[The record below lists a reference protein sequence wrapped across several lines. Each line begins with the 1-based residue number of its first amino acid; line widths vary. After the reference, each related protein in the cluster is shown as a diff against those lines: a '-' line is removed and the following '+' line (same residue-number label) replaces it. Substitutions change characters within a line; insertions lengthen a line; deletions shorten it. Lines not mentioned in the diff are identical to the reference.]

1 MSSLREGDLL
11 KCDMDLHGIAG
22 WLTEWRSGV
31 ELEGLGQAF
40 AIMRLRMD
48 FDIRS

>member
-22 WLTEWRSGV
+22 WLTEWRSA

-40 AIMRLRMD
+40 AIM
-48 FDIRS
+48 